1 MKKFKE
7 FLNINEASRIYDKTV
22 SPFHVSTHLPTKDKD
37 GNPINPH
44 KLTGDKSISI
54 GDRIISGDEAISLQ
68 KHLTRTENPYPNTNP
83 NMRAIKDPHEFVS
96 EYGQHMKR
104 NLQWANHRA
113 QNNVE
118 GYKRSLDWY
127 HSAHAFAHKLSKRFE
142 IPHHMM
148 TAVIATQSP
157 QREWNQNAS
166 LAERICKI
174 HKYHQAT
181 AWSPEMDKISSKIF
195 KSDDAEHQSLLSDIR
210 GKSLGDLTDSM
221 HKAGWIR
228 AYDEAHHA
236 RHHREVG
243 PEGHFGLHM
252 MNADGKKRT
261 ATSWGHFGTIEK
273 AVKILE
279 SDGDMEIISRSLGNG
294 FKVRS
299 FFNNL
304 LQPNSPRRDVTND
317 THAAGVLAG
326 RTVGSTD
333 PFPNLIMRRPAMYT
347 TSVHATNSVADET
360 GVTGAALQAAVWKQ
374 QQNISNLPDHVHK
387 EVEMNWD
394 RFRLGEIGQ
403 EEVHANIDR
412 LYAKHPFSHRHD
424 LRTDPNIVSTF
435 ESVKHRQTFKDFL

>member
-7 FLNINEASRIYDKTV
+7 FLNINEASRIHDKTV
-22 SPFHVSTHLPTKDKD
+22 SPFHVSTDLRKKDKD

-44 KLTGDKSISI
+44 ELTGDRSVSI
-54 GDRIISGDEAISLQ
+54 GNRIISGNEALSLQ
-68 KHLTRTENPYPNTNP
+68 KHLTRTENPYPNINP
-83 NMRAIKDPHEFVS
+83 NMRAITDPHEFVS
-96 EYGQHMKR
+96 ELGQHMKR

-118 GYKRSLDWY
+118 GYKRSLEWY

-142 IPHHMM
+142 IPHHMV

-181 AWSPEMDKISSKIF
+181 AWSPEMDKISSKVF
-195 KSDDAEHQSLLSDIR
+195 KSDNAKHQSMLSAIR
-210 GKSLGDLTDSM
+210 GKSLGDLTDSI

-261 ATSWGHFGTIEK
+261 DTSWGTFNTIEK
-273 AVKILE
+273 AVKVLE
-279 SDGDMEIISRSLGNG
+279 SGGNMEIISRSLGNR

-299 FFNNL
+299 FNNNM

-317 THAAGVLAG
+317 THAAAVLAG
-326 RTVGSTD
+326 RTGDKRWATQLMG
-333 PFPNLIMRRPAMYT
+333 NAALYR
-347 TSVHATNSVADET
+347 TSVQATNSVADET

-374 QQNISNLPDHVHK
+374 QQNISNLPDHVHR

-403 EEVHANIDR
+403 EEVHANIDD
-412 LYAKHPFSHRHD
+412 LYAKHPFSPLHD